1 MGRSQESFNKREK
14 EKKRLKKQKE
24 KRERR
29 EARKLEKE
37 ERGKVEFSDLIRYL
51 DADGNPTA
59 TPPDPTVKKEEID
72 ASEIILG
79 IPKKEK
85 IWEDPVHRGRVSFFN
100 HDKGYG
106 FINDSDN
113 GDSIFVHANNVSD
126 GVVLQDRDKVTFEIE
141 SGPKGPI
148 ATKVQVVE

>member
-29 EARKLEKE
+29 EQRKLEKE
-37 ERGKVEFSDLIRYL
+37 ERGKLDFSDQIRYL
-51 DADGNPTA
+51 DADGNPTT

-72 ASEIILG
+72 ASEIVLG
-79 IPKKEK
+79 IPKKVK
-85 IWEDPVHRGRVSFFN
+85 VWEDPVRKGRVSFFN

-106 FINDSDN
+106 FINDSDS
-113 GDSIFVHANNVSD
+113 GDSIFVHANNVTE
-126 GVVLQDRDKVTFEIE
+126 GTALQDRDKVSFEVE
-141 SGPKGPI
+141 QGPKGPI
-148 ATKVQVVE
+148 AVKVKVVE